1 MWGRR
6 LCAWLRENVVTKP
19 NRCACANYSA
29 HRASVMK
36 DHDWCTKV
44 TPQGRH
50 RPTRWFT
57 GSVTASSQCPCRR
70 YWTKACPAMITLAL
84 GPACAAHQL
93 QARLQPAVIGLG
105 PVVGGLLGSVPRWRE
120 QLLEHHRV
128 GRCPVGDDLHR
139 RYLRRAERPLEE
151 AGSGCRV
158 PPWEDHHVDDLAEL
172 IDRSVHI
179 PPSAGDLH
187 VGLVPGPAIS
197 HGVPAWA
204 GGRRQ

>member
-1 MWGRR
+1 
-6 LCAWLRENVVTKP
+6 
-19 NRCACANYSA
+19 
-29 HRASVMK
+29 
-36 DHDWCTKV
+36 
-44 TPQGRH
+44 
-50 RPTRWFT
+50 
-57 GSVTASSQCPCRR
+57 
-70 YWTKACPAMITLAL
+70 MITLAL
-84 GPACAAHQL
+84 GPACAAQQL

-139 RYLRRAERPLEE
+139 RYLRRADRPLEE

-172 IDRSVHI
+172 IDRSVHVP
-179 PPSAGDLH
+179 PPSAGDLN

-204 GGRRQ
+204 GGRRP